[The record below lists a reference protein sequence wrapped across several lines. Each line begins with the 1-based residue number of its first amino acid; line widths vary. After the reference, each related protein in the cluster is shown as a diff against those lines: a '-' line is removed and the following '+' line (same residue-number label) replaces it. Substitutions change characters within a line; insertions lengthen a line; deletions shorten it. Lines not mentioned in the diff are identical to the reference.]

1 MQNLLLSLSLF
12 AAVFCGAALLL
23 LRLRPSRA
31 RLRLQRL
38 DGLRAAAPGKPLVLD
53 ASRRAAAPMFRALR
67 LPLGWTHRSFGA
79 RKRRAIAREF
89 PQALDLLVLCLEAGL
104 ALDAALARVC
114 EEMERI
120 APAVTR
126 ELSRAVL
133 EMRAGAGR
141 ESALR
146 DFAARCGLAEVTAC
160 VATLLQAERFGA
172 GVAEAL
178 RQHASD
184 LRLRRRMQAEEAA
197 AKLALKLL
205 FPLIFCVFPALLV
218 VLMGPAIIQAGRALL
233 PGLGS

>member
-12 AAVFCGAALLL
+12 VGVFCGAALLL

-31 RLRLQRL
+31 RLRLQKL
-38 DGLRAAAPGKPLVLD
+38 VGMSAAAPGKSVALA
-53 ASRRAAAPMFRALR
+53 ASRHAAAPLR
-67 LPLGWTHRSFGA
+67 PRLGRLRRLFGA
-79 RKRRAIAREF
+79 RTRRAIAREF
-89 PQALDLLVLCLEAGL
+89 PQALDLLVLCLETGL

-114 EEMERI
+114 EEMGRN
-120 APAVTR
+120 APALTR
-126 ELSRAVL
+126 EMLRAVL

-141 ESALR
+141 ERALR
-146 DFAARCGLAEVTAC
+146 DFAARCGRAEVAAC

-184 LRLRRRMQAEEAA
+184 LRMQRRIEAEEAA

-218 VLMGPAIIQAGRALL
+218 VLMGPAIIQAGHALL
-233 PGLGS
+233 QGLGP

>member
-1 MQNLLLSLSLF
+1 MQNMLLSLSIF

-38 DGLRAAAPGKPLVLD
+38 DGMRAAAPGKPLALD
-53 ASRRAAAPMFRALR
+53 ASRRAAAPMSRALR
-67 LPLGWTHRSFGA
+67 LPLGWTHRPFGA

-114 EEMERI
+114 EEMQRI

-146 DFAARCGLAEVTAC
+146 DFAEVTAC